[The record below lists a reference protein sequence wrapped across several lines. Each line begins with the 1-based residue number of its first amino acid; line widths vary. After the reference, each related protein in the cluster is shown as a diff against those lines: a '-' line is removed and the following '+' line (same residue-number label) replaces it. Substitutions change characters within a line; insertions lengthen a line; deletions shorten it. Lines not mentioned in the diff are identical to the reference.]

1 MTSATLGVLISV
13 VVSAG
18 FIGVILWWVIRES
31 ARRRQVIQAVA
42 AAAGGRSAGDTFEGT
57 IDGVAYRGEYEPA
70 SEEANPARLHLK
82 VSCAA
87 SGRIRVVKKG
97 PLPRLVSRMTGWQE
111 VRTGEPGFDGA
122 FTVELKSPGPLAR
135 ARVALADAA
144 AREPIRQLFNLGAAV
159 VAAHDGELR
168 AEWAPFQVQQLTPE
182 LVQQAVRH
190 LGALARVLG
199 AAPDRGWTETPEAAY
214 R

>member
-18 FIGVILWWVIRES
+18 GIGVILWWVIRES
-31 ARRRQVIQAVA
+31 VRRRKVIQAVV
-42 AAAGGRSAGDTFEGT
+42 AAAGGRSAGDTFEGA
-57 IDGVAYRGEYEPA
+57 IEGVAYRGEYEPA
-70 SEEANPARLHLK
+70 SEEADPARLHLK
-82 VSCAA
+82 VSCTAG
-87 SGRIRVVKKG
+87 GRIRVVKKG
-97 PLPRLVSRMTGWQE
+97 PLPRLAARMTGWQE
-111 VRTGEPGFDGA
+111 VRTGEPSFDGA
-122 FTVELKSPGPLAR
+122 FTVELKSPGPVTR

-190 LGALARVLG
+190 LGALARALG
-199 AAPDRGWTETPEAAY
+199 TEADRGWPETPEAAY